1 MLISVFAQSHDSGV
15 TAVYVT
21 AAPLA
26 LPPPL
31 VPMSGDG
38 QNDKKKNNSKLQYSS
53 FIVHQNSIE
62 THGIRCTIN
71 DE

>member
-15 TAVYVT
+15 TALYVT

-38 QNDKKKNNSKLQYSS
+38 QNDKKKKHNSKL
-53 FIVHQNSIE
+53 
-62 THGIRCTIN
+62 
-71 DE
+71 